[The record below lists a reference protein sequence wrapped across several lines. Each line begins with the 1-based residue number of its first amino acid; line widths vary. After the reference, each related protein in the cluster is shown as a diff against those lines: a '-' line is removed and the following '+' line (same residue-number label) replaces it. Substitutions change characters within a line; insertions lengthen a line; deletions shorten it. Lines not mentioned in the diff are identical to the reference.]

1 ASSVAGTAARCA
13 AEREHADRAIRR
25 RPLGDDGAAATDV
38 QAAAG
43 EVPDEGVGAVQDVA
57 ADAAGNAG
65 GELEERPAHRL
76 SRRGR
81 GRGRGGGGAG
91 GRRRRGGGGGGGGRA
106 GGRADAALRRARAGT
121 GVRAAGAGALRCP
134 LQDAGGTRRA

>member
-57 ADAAGNAG
+57 ADAAGNGG

-91 GRRRRGGGGGGGGRA
+91 GGRRRGRRRRGGGGRRRGRRRRGGGGGGGRRR
-106 GGRADAALRRARAGT
+106 GG
-121 GVRAAGAGALRCP
+121 
-134 LQDAGGTRRA
+134 GGGGGG